1 LAADSYQAGA
11 TALVSRSDGFGPLP
25 AQADGNSWNTHHAIS
40 ADGRFSVFVSDAD
53 DLGIADRATH
63 VFLRDDQTGA
73 VTLLDRAGPG
83 GPVADDRATEASI
96 SADGS
101 HACFITYAGLI
112 PNAGEHHVYVLTI
125 ATGAIV
131 LADRSTGG
139 TIGNAYAQNCVLD
152 ADGNTVAFDSGATNL
167 VGGVGSGEH
176 VYVRHLDTGTTQ
188 IADSYQGSPGDSS
201 AYGPAIDASGT
212 TVAFASAATNL
223 IGPGGDTNGHTDVY
237 VRALGAVQPV
247 LASRATGAA
256 GALGNGDS
264 DEASISADGS
274 LVAFASRAS
283 NLADGDADVASDVH
297 VRNLL
302 ATTTTLVS
310 RADGAGGAKANDAS
324 LSPVIAGDGS
334 AVAFLSQ
341 ATNLGADPGANGE
354 GGANRLPFL
363 RTLSG
368 AHTTVLGRAS
378 GAGGAVSQAGYHGLS
393 LDQHATNVV
402 FQSSSTELDALAG
415 GSYSEVFQRHLAGAF
430 ET

>member
-1 LAADSYQAGA
+1 MAHRAHIVTAVLATLALSAPALAADSYQAGP

-25 AQADGNSWNTHHAIS
+25 AQADGN
-40 ADGRFSVFVSDAD
+40 
-53 DLGIADRATH
+53 
-63 VFLRDDQTGA
+63 A
-73 VTLLDRAGPG
+73 VPF
-83 GPVADDRATEASI
+83 
-96 SADGS
+96 
-101 HACFITYAGLI
+101 H
-112 PNAGEHHVYVLTI
+112 
-125 ATGAIV
+125 
-131 LADRSTGG
+131 
-139 TIGNAYAQNCVLD
+139 
-152 ADGNTVAFDSGATNL
+152 SGATNL

-274 LVAFASRAS
+274 LVAFASRAG

-324 LSPVIAGDGS
+324 LSP
-334 AVAFLSQ
+334 
-341 ATNLGADPGANGE
+341 
-354 GGANRLPFL
+354 
-363 RTLSG
+363 
-368 AHTTVLGRAS
+368 
-378 GAGGAVSQAGYHGLS
+378 
-393 LDQHATNVV
+393 
-402 FQSSSTELDALAG
+402 
-415 GSYSEVFQRHLAGAF
+415 
-430 ET
+430 